1 MSHRKISFLTS
12 NDLMAIQASKEL
24 REEYGSYK
32 LEEAD
37 VIVALGGDG
46 FMLRALHDTMEL
58 SLPVYGMNFG
68 TVGFLMNDF
77 SENHL
82 MNRLNSAEETVIN
95 PLSMTAHCADGSIKT
110 ALAINEVSL
119 IRSSSQAA
127 KLRILIDGKERMT
140 ELICD
145 GALVSTPAGSTAYN
159 YSAHGPILPI
169 GADILALTAMAAY
182 RPRRWRGAILNS
194 EVQISFETLDS
205 KKRPVSAVADSVE
218 VENVLNVVVKSN
230 KQIEHKLLFD
240 PGHGLEERLIS
251 EQFS

>member
-77 SENHL
+77 SEDF
-82 MNRLNSAEETVIN
+82 S
-95 PLSMTAHCADGSIKT
+95 
-110 ALAINEVSL
+110 
-119 IRSSSQAA
+119 
-127 KLRILIDGKERMT
+127 GK
-140 ELICD
+140 
-145 GALVSTPAGSTAYN
+145 
-159 YSAHGPILPI
+159 
-169 GADILALTAMAAY
+169 
-182 RPRRWRGAILNS
+182 
-194 EVQISFETLDS
+194 
-205 KKRPVSAVADSVE
+205 
-218 VENVLNVVVKSN
+218 
-230 KQIEHKLLFD
+230 
-240 PGHGLEERLIS
+240 RLIKR
-251 EQFS
+251 